1 METLKFRKHP
11 GGASALVKSIKILLT
26 MSLVAHLIW
35 LAYSFYRLFTETI
48 GLNVISKSNVAS
60 GTTHIGM
67 QLSHMKSMGKLNY
80 ETANLFEWL
89 FLPRQQTDFFAL
101 LVSLFVIYYAYRI
114 FKEINMLQPFYE
126 DISKWM
132 VRLYQ
137 VMIVGLIFTT
147 VRSLYLSWLV
157 TDLTAKT
164 YKYNS
169 GAGVFGYISIGTIVI
184 VYIIVHVYKKGV
196 SLQQEQNLVI

>member
-48 GLNVISKSNVAS
+48 GLNVISKSNEVS
-60 GTTHIGM
+60 GTTHLGI
-67 QLSHMKSMGKLNY
+67 QLSDMKSTGKLNY

-126 DISKWM
+126 DISKWI
-132 VRLYQ
+132 RLYQ

-164 YKYNS
+164 YKYNF
-169 GAGVFGYISIGTIVI
+169 GTGVFGYISIGTIVI